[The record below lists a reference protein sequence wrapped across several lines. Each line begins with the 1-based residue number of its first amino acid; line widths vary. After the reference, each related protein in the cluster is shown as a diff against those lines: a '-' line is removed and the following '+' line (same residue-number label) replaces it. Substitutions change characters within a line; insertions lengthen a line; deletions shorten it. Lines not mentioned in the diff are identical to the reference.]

1 MLVERLLWRAPCSP
15 GVIVPRASHPTS
27 PTTILVADD
36 DEDMLALVSMFLRT
50 DGYTVL
56 EARDGHDLL
65 EQLQQG
71 MEDPKVR
78 PDVVVA
84 DIMMPR
90 LSGLGVLDALRRAQ
104 VNIPVILMT
113 VLADHSVHLVAR
125 RLGAVGVLRKPFDA
139 TALRAAVVGACLAYS
154 SMRPPPL

>member
-1 MLVERLLWRAPCSP
+1 MLFLLCLACAVHPAVLVP
-15 GVIVPRASHPTS
+15 GSSHAAS

-36 DEDMLALVSMFLRT
+36 DEDMLALVSTFLRT

-65 EQLQQG
+65 EQLQHG
-71 MEDPKVR
+71 MEDPTVR

-104 VNIPVILMT
+104 VHVPVILMT
-113 VLADHSVHLVAR
+113 VLADHSVHVVAR
-125 RLGAVGVLRKPFDA
+125 RLGAVGVLHKPFDA
-139 TALRAAVVGACLAYS
+139 SALRAAVAGACLAYS
-154 SMRPPPL
+154 STRPRV

>member
-1 MLVERLLWRAPCSP
+1 VARSSSP
-15 GVIVPRASHPTS
+15 LTG

-36 DEDMLALVSMFLRT
+36 DEDMLALVSTTLRT

-56 EARDGHDLL
+56 EARDGEDLL
-65 EQLQQG
+65 EPLQRAL
-71 MEDPKVR
+71 EDPTVR

-104 VNIPVILMT
+104 VQFPVVLMT
-113 VLADHSVHLVAR
+113 VLADDSINIVAR
-125 RLGAVGVLRKPFDA
+125 RLGAAGVLHKPFDA
-139 TALRAAVVGACLAYS
+139 ADLRAAVVGACLAYAS
-154 SMRPPPL
+154 RRPQDHQ

>member
-1 MLVERLLWRAPCSP
+1 MTQTFSGSASP
-15 GVIVPRASHPTS
+15 S
-27 PTTILVADD
+27 TILVADD

-56 EARDGHDLL
+56 EARDGQDLL
-65 EQLQQG
+65 EQLQNAIAN
-71 MEDPKVR
+71 PSAR

-104 VNIPVILMT
+104 VHVPVILMT
-113 VLADHSVHLVAR
+113 VLTDHSVNVVAR
-125 RLGAVGVLRKPFDA
+125 RLGAVGVLHKPFDA
-139 TALRAAVVGACLAYS
+139 AALRAAVVGACLAYS
-154 SMRPPPL
+154 SSTPRP